1 MKYNAWQPFDN
12 ELKQGSPSL
21 VLLLIK
27 DEFELKEALKSVK
40 KRFKDVRLIEAEEL
54 EQELS
59 SFSLFSKASS
69 QVIER
74 IDELKAGDLE
84 ILEAAISAPN
94 RQSALI
100 MTATTLPAALTKK
113 IETLG
118 LVLEIGEVKPWEKQ
132 ARVQDWICRY
142 VAKDGRTIHREAA
155 FILAREYVGDRF
167 LLKEEL
173 DKLLTYAIDKK
184 EITLPDVQA
193 IVTMQEKSVLWN
205 LSDAV
210 LQKNGELALTILKG
224 LEGSDTHTFQVLRYL
239 RNQLHNAVEMASLHQ
254 DGVHHED
261 IMKRFPQMR
270 GKAFEKQFEAAC
282 KFGKEACLDAMIQVD
297 TLEVELKNV
306 QKDAELSLEMLLIR
320 ITS

>member
-1 MKYNAWQPFDN
+1 MKYSAWQPFDN
-12 ELKQGSPSL
+12 ALKQGAFTL

-40 KRFKDVRLIEAEEL
+40 KRFTDVRTVVAEEL

-59 SFSLFSKASS
+59 SFSLFSKAST

-74 IDELKAGDLE
+74 IDELKAGELE
-84 ILEAAISAPN
+84 LIEAAIGAPN
-94 RQSALI
+94 RHSPLI
-100 MTATTLPAALTKK
+100 MTATTLAPALTKK
-113 IETLG
+113 IEALG

-142 VAKDGRTIHREAA
+142 VAKDGRTIQREAA

-184 EITLPDVQA
+184 EITLTDVQA
-193 IVTMQEKSVLWN
+193 IVSLQEKSVLWN

-224 LEGSDTHTFQVLRYL
+224 LEGSDTHTFQILRYL

-254 DGVHHED
+254 DGVSRIE

-270 GKAFEKQFEAAC
+270 EKAFEKQFEAAC
-282 KFGKEACLDAMIQVD
+282 KFGKEALLSAMIQVD
-297 TLEVELKNV
+297 TLEVELKNM
-306 QKDAELSLEMLLIR
+306 QKDEELSLEMLLVR